1 MRSWFHIAIRVDFH
15 FYAQSPLFRVCFL
28 CVARFGAT
36 FCVSVNKAC
45 VQSNNFVFVFI
56 TALIA
61 KTSVYFD
68 KESLHF
74 ETWRS
79 LPMHVYKIENLK
91 SYSEG

>member
-1 MRSWFHIAIRVDFH
+1 MRNYLFSGIASFVLLSYEPPFSINKMHI
-15 FYAQSPLFRVCFL
+15 
-28 CVARFGAT
+28 
-36 FCVSVNKAC
+36 
-45 VQSNNFVFVFI
+45 QSNNFVFVFI

-74 ETWRS
+74 DTWRS
-79 LPMHVYKIENLK
+79 LPMHVHKIESLK